1 MAAAV
6 DSSLIAVTSRSTVR
20 RAVLAATIGNALEWF
35 DLVVYVFLAATISK
49 LFFPVGDDTASL
61 LLALA
66 TFGVTFFMRPLGAV
80 ALGIYA
86 DRHGRKAALTLS
98 IALMTGGTLLIAIA
112 PTYALAGAAAPALLV
127 VARLIQGF
135 SAGGEFGSATAFLVE
150 QNPRHRGFHASWQFA
165 SQAVAIVAAAGFVFA
180 LTASLTAEQMEG
192 WGWRLPF
199 LFGLLIGPV
208 GYYLRAHVDETPEFR
223 SRQPS
228 LSPLRETITT
238 QMAAVFAACGLI
250 VAASVGAYTLMFMPT
265 FASRDLGL
273 PLAGGLLTLVVA
285 MALQIVLIPLF
296 GALSDR
302 VGRTPAAMVASALLV
317 LVPQP
322 LFTWLVAAPSLPTL
336 MLVQLVIAT
345 LVSAYVGGLAALM
358 SELFPTR
365 TRTTGVSIAYS
376 LGVTTFG
383 GFAPLVIAWLI
394 AATGSKVAPSYYLML
409 AAFVSFLAVMA
420 ARHLGKR

>member
-1 MAAAV
+1 
-6 DSSLIAVTSRSTVR
+6 
-20 RAVLAATIGNALEWF
+20 
-35 DLVVYVFLAATISK
+35 
-49 LFFPVGDDTASL
+49 
-61 LLALA
+61 
-66 TFGVTFFMRPLGAV
+66 
-80 ALGIYA
+80 
-86 DRHGRKAALTLS
+86 
-98 IALMTGGTLLIAIA
+98 
-112 PTYALAGAAAPALLV
+112 
-127 VARLIQGF
+127 
-135 SAGGEFGSATAFLVE
+135 
-150 QNPRHRGFHASWQFA
+150 
-165 SQAVAIVAAAGFVFA
+165 VAAAGFVFA

-238 QMAAVFAACGLI
+238 QMAAVFAAGGLI

-302 VGRTPAAMVASALLV
+302 IGRTPAAMVASALLV

-365 TRTTGVSIAYS
+365 TRTTGVSVAYS